1 MFDFHTH
8 ILPSLDDGSK
18 SVEMSLQMIR
28 ELARQGATGIASTSH
43 FYADQNS
50 PVEFLR
56 RRQTS
61 WEKLRPALD
70 ASVPPIRLGAE
81 VHYFDGIEK
90 NPDIPRLRISGTKIL
105 LLEMPFSKWPR
116 RVINSVVDLNH
127 NAGITVMLAH
137 IERYIDMNDDIDVW
151 DYFLDNDI
159 VMQSNCEFF
168 MDKHTRKQALKMLE
182 VGRIHVLGTDSHNLD
197 SRKPNIQ
204 PCMDFIRKKLG
215 NDAIHRMVYFEE
227 HLLNET

>member
-8 ILPSLDDGSK
+8 ILPAIDDGSK

-28 ELARQGATGIASTSH
+28 ELARQGVTGIASTSH

-50 PVEFLR
+50 PVEFLK

-61 WEKLRPALD
+61 WEALRPALD
-70 ASVPPIRLGAE
+70 ASIPPIRLGAE

-105 LLEMPFSKWPR
+105 LLEMPASKWPR
-116 RVINSVVDLNH
+116 RVVNSVVDLNH
-127 NAGITVMLAH
+127 NGGITVMLAH
-137 IERYIDMNDDIDVW
+137 IERYIDLNERDIW

-159 VMQSNCEFF
+159 VMQVSCEFF
-168 MDKHTRKQALKMLE
+168 TDKHTRRQAIRMLE
-182 VGRIHVLGTDSHNLD
+182 AGRIHVLGTDSHNMQ
-197 SRKPNIQ
+197 SRKPNFG
-204 PCMDFIRKKLG
+204 PCMEFIRKKLG
-215 NDAIHRMVYFEE
+215 NDAIRRMEYIEDR
-227 HLLNET
+227 LLNET

>member
-8 ILPSLDDGSK
+8 ILPSMDDGSK

-50 PVEFLR
+50 PLEFLK
-56 RRQTS
+56 RRQTA
-61 WEKLRPALD
+61 WEALRPSLD

-105 LLEMPFSKWPR
+105 LLEMPATKWSR
-116 RVINSVVDLNH
+116 RIVNSVVDLNH

-137 IERYIDMNDDIDVW
+137 IERYLDLNDRDVW

-159 VMQSNCEFF
+159 VMQVSCEFF
-168 MDKHTRKQALKMLE
+168 ADKHTRRQAIKMLE
-182 VGRIHVLGTDSHNLD
+182 TGRVHVLGTDSHNMQ
-197 SRKPNIQ
+197 SRKPNIE
-204 PCMDFIRKKLG
+204 PCMNFIRKKLG
-215 NDAIHRMVYFEE
+215 NDTIRRMEYIEDR
-227 HLLNET
+227 LLNET

>member
-8 ILPSLDDGSK
+8 ILPSIDDGSK

-90 NPDIPRLRISGTKIL
+90 NPDIPRLRISGTRIL
-105 LLEMPFSKWPR
+105 LLEMPMAKWPR
-116 RVINSVVDLNH
+116 RVVNSVVDLNH
-127 NAGITVMLAH
+127 NGGITVMLAH
-137 IERYIDMNDDIDVW
+137 IERYIDQNDRDVW
-151 DYFLDNDI
+151 DYFLDNDV
-159 VMQSNCEFF
+159 VMQASCEFF
-168 MDKHTRKQALKMLE
+168 ADKRSRRQAIKMLE
-182 VGRIHVLGTDSHNLD
+182 AGRIHVLGTDSHNMQG
-197 SRKPNIQ
+197 RKPNLE
-204 PCMDFIRKKLG
+204 PCVEFIRKKLG
-215 NDAIHRMVYFEE
+215 NDYIRRMEYFEDR
-227 HLLNET
+227 LLNET